1 MEKKLNQMQLGIV
14 KRIAQNVNG
23 NFEKVAKL
31 NEKIAALVEERDT
44 LQTMIDE
51 MEAPVV
57 RMTGGY
63 KSTDLYDKVIVPQFN
78 EDGTP
83 KLNDKTGYQVKTTK
97 YVLKYPD
104 TIVPPIVPP
113 MVEDTKGTDYDLD
126 GTENTEG
133 TEDTAIS
140 DDTEE
145 KAAEMPTNLN
155 FNI

>member
-31 NEKIAALVEERDT
+31 NEKIETLVEERDT

-51 MEAPVV
+51 MEAPVI

-63 KSTDLYDKVIVPQFN
+63 KSTDLYDKVIIPQFN

-83 KLNDKTGYQVKTTK
+83 KVNEKTGYQIKTTK

-104 TIVPPIVPP
+104 TILPPV
-113 MVEDTKGTDYDLD
+113 VEESVEETVEAAPAEKVEKTVN
-126 GTENTEG
+126 TNSSENVF
-133 TEDTAIS
+133 S
-140 DDTEE
+140 DESNNDI
-145 KAAEMPTNLN
+145 PSL
-155 FNI
+155 

>member
-31 NEKIAALVEERDT
+31 NEKIEALIEERDT

-83 KLNDKTGYQVKTTK
+83 KVNEKTGYQVKTTK

-104 TIVPPIVPP
+104 TILPPIVEKS
-113 MVEDTKGTDYDLD
+113 VEETVEATPTEEVDETVITDHSESIFD
-126 GTENTEG
+126 GESN
-133 TEDTAIS
+133 
-140 DDTEE
+140 DDT
-145 KAAEMPTNLN
+145 PSL
-155 FNI
+155 

>member
-31 NEKIAALVEERDT
+31 NEKIEALVEERDT

-83 KLNDKTGYQVKTTK
+83 KVNEKTGYQVKTTK

-104 TIVPPIVPP
+104 TILPPV
-113 MVEDTKGTDYDLD
+113 VEESVEETVEAASAEEVEETVVTDPSESVF
-126 GTENTEG
+126 GGESN
-133 TEDTAIS
+133 
-140 DDTEE
+140 DDT
-145 KAAEMPTNLN
+145 PSL
-155 FNI
+155 

>member
-31 NEKIAALVEERDT
+31 NEKIEALVEERDT

-83 KLNDKTGYQVKTTK
+83 KVNEKTGYQVKTTK

-104 TIVPPIVPP
+104 TILPPVVEESIEKIVEAAPTEE
-113 MVEDTKGTDYDLD
+113 VKETIVTDPSESVFDD
-126 GTENTEG
+126 KSN
-133 TEDTAIS
+133 
-140 DDTEE
+140 DDTSS
-145 KAAEMPTNLN
+145 L
-155 FNI
+155 

>member
-51 MEAPVV
+51 MEAPVI

-83 KLNDKTGYQVKTTK
+83 KVNEKTGYQIKTTK

-104 TIVPPIVPP
+104 TILPPVVEEPVEETIEAVPIKDVEETIVTNPSES
-113 MVEDTKGTDYDLD
+113 VFEGEFNNDTPSL
-126 GTENTEG
+126 
-133 TEDTAIS
+133 
-140 DDTEE
+140 
-145 KAAEMPTNLN
+145 
-155 FNI
+155 

>member
-31 NEKIAALVEERDT
+31 NKKIAALVEERDT

-51 MEAPVV
+51 METPVV

-83 KLNDKTGYQVKTTK
+83 KLNDKTGYQIKTTK

-104 TIVPPIVPP
+104 TILPIEEKDEFSNGICEPVVAEETVETPIIDAESTDEVETP
-113 MVEDTKGTDYDLD
+113 AMEDTTPFSL
-126 GTENTEG
+126 
-133 TEDTAIS
+133 
-140 DDTEE
+140 
-145 KAAEMPTNLN
+145 
-155 FNI
+155 

>member
-31 NEKIAALVEERDT
+31 NKKIEALVEERDT
-44 LQTMIDE
+44 LQTMINE

-83 KLNDKTGYQVKTTK
+83 KVNEKTGYQIKTTK

-104 TIVPPIVPP
+104 TILPPV
-113 MVEDTKGTDYDLD
+113 VEEPIEETVESAPAEEIEKTVNTDSS
-126 GTENTEG
+126 ENVFSGESNN
-133 TEDTAIS
+133 DIPS
-140 DDTEE
+140 
-145 KAAEMPTNLN
+145 L
-155 FNI
+155 

>member
-31 NEKIAALVEERDT
+31 NEKIEALVEERNT

-63 KSTDLYDKVIVPQFN
+63 KSTDLYDKVIIPQFN

-83 KLNDKTGYQVKTTK
+83 KVNEKTGYQVKTTK

-104 TIVPPIVPP
+104 TILPPIVEKP
-113 MVEDTKGTDYDLD
+113 VEETVEAASAEEVEETVVPYSS
-126 GTENTEG
+126 ENIFGSE
-133 TEDTAIS
+133 S
-140 DDTEE
+140 NDDT
-145 KAAEMPTNLN
+145 PSL
-155 FNI
+155 

>member
-23 NFEKVAKL
+23 NFEKVTKL

-51 MEAPVV
+51 MEAPVI

-83 KLNDKTGYQVKTTK
+83 KVNEKTGYQIKTTK
-97 YVLKYPD
+97 YILKHPS
-104 TIVPPIVPP
+104 TILPPIKEETIEVAS
-113 MVEDTKGTDYDLD
+113 VEEA
-126 GTENTEG
+126 TENVLTDHIESVFG
-133 TEDTAIS
+133 GESNDANPS
-140 DDTEE
+140 
-145 KAAEMPTNLN
+145 L
-155 FNI
+155 

>member
-31 NEKIAALVEERDT
+31 NEKIEALVEERDT

-83 KLNDKTGYQVKTTK
+83 KVNEKTGYQVKTTK

-104 TIVPPIVPP
+104 TILPPIVEEPVKETIEAVP
-113 MVEDTKGTDYDLD
+113 AKEVEETVITDHSESIFD
-126 GTENTEG
+126 GESN
-133 TEDTAIS
+133 
-140 DDTEE
+140 DDT
-145 KAAEMPTNLN
+145 PSL
-155 FNI
+155 

>member
-51 MEAPVV
+51 MEAPVI

-78 EDGTP
+78 GDGTP
-83 KLNDKTGYQVKTTK
+83 KLNDKTGYQIKTTK

-104 TIVPPIVPP
+104 TILPV
-113 MVEDTKGTDYDLD
+113 
-126 GTENTEG
+126 
-133 TEDTAIS
+133 
-140 DDTEE
+140 EE
-145 KAAEMPTNLN
+145 KTEIGNGSCEPAVAEETVEAPVMDAEPAEEVETPAMEDAAPFSL
-155 FNI
+155 

>member
-23 NFEKVAKL
+23 NFEKVTKL
-31 NEKIAALVEERDT
+31 NKKIEALVEERDT
-44 LQTMIDE
+44 LQTMINE

-83 KLNDKTGYQVKTTK
+83 KVNEKTGYQVKTTK

-104 TIVPPIVPP
+104 TILPPV
-113 MVEDTKGTDYDLD
+113 VEEPVEETV
-126 GTENTEG
+126 E
-133 TEDTAIS
+133 AAP
-140 DDTEE
+140 TEE
-145 KAAEMPTNLN
+145 VEETVNTDSSENVFGGESNDEIPSL
-155 FNI
+155 

>member
-31 NEKIAALVEERDT
+31 NEKIEALVEERDT

-51 MEAPVV
+51 MEAPVI

-83 KLNDKTGYQVKTTK
+83 KVNEKTGYQVKTTK

-104 TIVPPIVPP
+104 TILPPIVEEPVKET
-113 MVEDTKGTDYDLD
+113 VEAVPAKEVEETVVTDPSESVF
-126 GTENTEG
+126 GGEFN
-133 TEDTAIS
+133 
-140 DDTEE
+140 DDT
-145 KAAEMPTNLN
+145 PSL
-155 FNI
+155 

>member
-23 NFEKVAKL
+23 NFEKVTKL

-83 KLNDKTGYQVKTTK
+83 KVNEKTGYQIKTTK
-97 YVLKYPD
+97 YILKYPD
-104 TIVPPIVPP
+104 TLLPPVKEETIEVAS
-113 MVEDTKGTDYDLD
+113 VEEA
-126 GTENTEG
+126 TENVLTDHIESVFG
-133 TEDTAIS
+133 GESNDANPS
-140 DDTEE
+140 
-145 KAAEMPTNLN
+145 L
-155 FNI
+155 

>member
-31 NEKIAALVEERDT
+31 NKKIAALVEERDT

-51 MEAPVV
+51 METPVV

-104 TIVPPIVPP
+104 TILPV
-113 MVEDTKGTDYDLD
+113 
-126 GTENTEG
+126 
-133 TEDTAIS
+133 
-140 DDTEE
+140 EE
-145 KAAEMPTNLN
+145 KDEFNNGICEPVIAEETVEAPIMDAEPAEEVETPAMEDAASFSL
-155 FNI
+155 

>member
-31 NEKIAALVEERDT
+31 NEKIEALVEERDT

-83 KLNDKTGYQVKTTK
+83 KVNEKTGYQVKTTK

-104 TIVPPIVPP
+104 TILPPV
-113 MVEDTKGTDYDLD
+113 VEEPVEETVEAAPAEEVEETVVTDPSEKVFC
-126 GTENTEG
+126 GESN
-133 TEDTAIS
+133 
-140 DDTEE
+140 DDT
-145 KAAEMPTNLN
+145 PSL
-155 FNI
+155 

>member
-1 MEKKLNQMQLGIV
+1 MEKKLNQTQLGIV

-31 NEKIAALVEERDT
+31 NEKIAALIEERDT

-51 MEAPVV
+51 MEAPVI
-57 RMTGGY
+57 RITGGY

-83 KLNDKTGYQVKTTK
+83 KLNDKTGYQIKTTK

-104 TIVPPIVPP
+104 TILPIEENNKVANEGCDPAIAEET
-113 MVEDTKGTDYDLD
+113 VEAPVMDAESAEEVETPTM
-126 GTENTEG
+126 
-133 TEDTAIS
+133 ED
-140 DDTEE
+140 
-145 KAAEMPTNLN
+145 AAPFSL
-155 FNI
+155 

>member
-31 NEKIAALVEERDT
+31 NEKIEALVEERDT

-51 MEAPVV
+51 MEAPVI

-83 KLNDKTGYQVKTTK
+83 KVNEKTGYQVKTTK

-104 TIVPPIVPP
+104 TILPPVVEESVEETVEAAPTKEVEETIV
-113 MVEDTKGTDYDLD
+113 TDPSESVF
-126 GTENTEG
+126 GGEFN
-133 TEDTAIS
+133 
-140 DDTEE
+140 DDT
-145 KAAEMPTNLN
+145 PSL
-155 FNI
+155 

>member
-44 LQTMIDE
+44 LQAMIDE
-51 MEAPVV
+51 MEAPVI

-63 KSTDLYDKVIVPQFN
+63 KSTDLYDKVIIPQFN

-83 KLNDKTGYQVKTTK
+83 KVNEKTGYQVKTTK
-97 YVLKYPD
+97 YILKHQD
-104 TIVPPIVPP
+104 TILPV
-113 MVEDTKGTDYDLD
+113 
-126 GTENTEG
+126 
-133 TEDTAIS
+133 
-140 DDTEE
+140 EE
-145 KAAEMPTNLN
+145 KAETINEVCESAIVEEAVETPIIDAESTDEVETSVMEDVTPFSL
-155 FNI
+155 

>member
-14 KRIAQNVNG
+14 KRIAQNVNS

-31 NEKIAALVEERDT
+31 NEKIVALVEERDT
-44 LQTMIDE
+44 LQAMIDE
-51 MEAPVV
+51 MEAPVI

-63 KSTDLYDKVIVPQFN
+63 KSTDLYDKVIIPQFN

-104 TIVPPIVPP
+104 TILPV
-113 MVEDTKGTDYDLD
+113 
-126 GTENTEG
+126 
-133 TEDTAIS
+133 
-140 DDTEE
+140 EE
-145 KAAEMPTNLN
+145 KAETVNEDCGPATVEEAVETPVMDAESTDEVETPAMEDTTPFSL
-155 FNI
+155 

>member
-51 MEAPVV
+51 MEAPVI

-104 TIVPPIVPP
+104 TILPDEKKAETIIGVCEPPIAEEA
-113 MVEDTKGTDYDLD
+113 VETPIVDAESTDEVE
-126 GTENTEG
+126 TPTM
-133 TEDTAIS
+133 
-140 DDTEE
+140 DD
-145 KAAEMPTNLN
+145 AAP
-155 FNI
+155 FSF

>member
-31 NEKIAALVEERDT
+31 NEKIEALVEERNT

-83 KLNDKTGYQVKTTK
+83 KVNEKTGYQVKTTK

-104 TIVPPIVPP
+104 TILPPV
-113 MVEDTKGTDYDLD
+113 VEKPVEETVEATSTEEIEKTVVTDHSESVF
-126 GTENTEG
+126 GGEFN
-133 TEDTAIS
+133 
-140 DDTEE
+140 DDT
-145 KAAEMPTNLN
+145 PSL
-155 FNI
+155 

>member
-31 NEKIAALVEERDT
+31 NEKIEALVEERDT

-83 KLNDKTGYQVKTTK
+83 KVNEKTGYQVKTTK

-104 TIVPPIVPP
+104 TILPPIVKESIEET
-113 MVEDTKGTDYDLD
+113 VEATPTEEVEETVVTDPSKSVF
-126 GTENTEG
+126 EG
-133 TEDTAIS
+133 EFN
-140 DDTEE
+140 DDT
-145 KAAEMPTNLN
+145 PSL
-155 FNI
+155 

>member
-31 NEKIAALVEERDT
+31 NEKIEALVEERDT

-83 KLNDKTGYQVKTTK
+83 KVNEKTGYQVKTTK

-104 TIVPPIVPP
+104 TILPPIIEEP
-113 MVEDTKGTDYDLD
+113 VEETIEAAPIKNVEETIVINPSESVFEGEFNNDTPS
-126 GTENTEG
+126 
-133 TEDTAIS
+133 I
-140 DDTEE
+140 
-145 KAAEMPTNLN
+145 
-155 FNI
+155 

>member
-51 MEAPVV
+51 METPVI

-83 KLNDKTGYQVKTTK
+83 KINEKTGYQVKTTK

-104 TIVPPIVPP
+104 TILPPV
-113 MVEDTKGTDYDLD
+113 VEEPVEETV
-126 GTENTEG
+126 EAAPAEG
-133 TEDTAIS
+133 V
-140 DDTEE
+140 EE
-145 KAAEMPTNLN
+145 SVVAGPSESV
-155 FNI
+155 FNGESIDVTPSL

>member
-31 NEKIAALVEERDT
+31 NKRIAALVEERDT

-51 MEAPVV
+51 METPVV

-104 TIVPPIVPP
+104 TILPPV
-113 MVEDTKGTDYDLD
+113 VEEPIEETVEAAPVEEVEESVVAGPSESVFD
-126 GTENTEG
+126 GESIDVTP
-133 TEDTAIS
+133 S
-140 DDTEE
+140 
-145 KAAEMPTNLN
+145 L
-155 FNI
+155 

>member
-31 NEKIAALVEERDT
+31 NEKIEALVEERDT

-83 KLNDKTGYQVKTTK
+83 KVNEKTGYQVKTTK

-104 TIVPPIVPP
+104 TILPPVVKEPIEETIESTPAEE
-113 MVEDTKGTDYDLD
+113 VEETVVTDPS
-126 GTENTEG
+126 ENVFNGE
-133 TEDTAIS
+133 S
-140 DDTEE
+140 NDDT
-145 KAAEMPTNLN
+145 PSL
-155 FNI
+155 

>member
-31 NEKIAALVEERDT
+31 NEKIEALVEERDT

-83 KLNDKTGYQVKTTK
+83 KVNEKTGYQVKTTK
-97 YVLKYPD
+97 YILKYPD
-104 TIVPPIVPP
+104 TILPPIVEKP
-113 MVEDTKGTDYDLD
+113 VEETIEATPAEEVEETVVTDPSESVFGGEFNNDTPSL
-126 GTENTEG
+126 
-133 TEDTAIS
+133 
-140 DDTEE
+140 
-145 KAAEMPTNLN
+145 
-155 FNI
+155 

>member
-31 NEKIAALVEERDT
+31 NEKIEALVEERDT

-83 KLNDKTGYQVKTTK
+83 KVNEKTGYQVKTTK

-104 TIVPPIVPP
+104 TILPTV
-113 MVEDTKGTDYDLD
+113 VEKPVEETVEATPTEEVEETVVTDPS
-126 GTENTEG
+126 ESVFKSEFN
-133 TEDTAIS
+133 
-140 DDTEE
+140 DDT
-145 KAAEMPTNLN
+145 PSL
-155 FNI
+155 

>member
-51 MEAPVV
+51 MEAPVI

-63 KSTDLYDKVIVPQFN
+63 KSTDLYEKVIIPQFN

-83 KLNDKTGYQVKTTK
+83 KLNDKTGYQIKTTK

-104 TIVPPIVPP
+104 TILPIEENNKVANEGCDPAIAEEAVETP
-113 MVEDTKGTDYDLD
+113 IIDAESTDEVETPAMEDTTPFSL
-126 GTENTEG
+126 
-133 TEDTAIS
+133 
-140 DDTEE
+140 
-145 KAAEMPTNLN
+145 
-155 FNI
+155 

>member
-31 NEKIAALVEERDT
+31 NKKIEALVEERDT
-44 LQTMIDE
+44 LQTMINE

-83 KLNDKTGYQVKTTK
+83 KVNDKTGYQVKTTK

-104 TIVPPIVPP
+104 TILPPV
-113 MVEDTKGTDYDLD
+113 VEEPVEETVESVSAEKVEETVFTDSS
-126 GTENTEG
+126 ENVFSGESNN
-133 TEDTAIS
+133 DIPS
-140 DDTEE
+140 
-145 KAAEMPTNLN
+145 L
-155 FNI
+155 

>member
-23 NFEKVAKL
+23 NFEKVTKL

-83 KLNDKTGYQVKTTK
+83 KVNEKTGYQIKTTK
-97 YVLKYPD
+97 YVLK
-104 TIVPPIVPP
+104 IV
-113 MVEDTKGTDYDLD
+113 
-126 GTENTEG
+126 
-133 TEDTAIS
+133 
-140 DDTEE
+140 
-145 KAAEMPTNLN
+145 
-155 FNI
+155 

>member
-31 NEKIAALVEERDT
+31 NEKITALVEERDT

-63 KSTDLYDKVIVPQFN
+63 KSTDLYNKVIVPQFN

-83 KLNDKTGYQVKTTK
+83 KVNEKTGYQVKTTK

-104 TIVPPIVPP
+104 TILPPV
-113 MVEDTKGTDYDLD
+113 VEEPVEETVEAAPAEEVEETVVTDPSESVFGGESIDVTPSL
-126 GTENTEG
+126 
-133 TEDTAIS
+133 
-140 DDTEE
+140 
-145 KAAEMPTNLN
+145 
-155 FNI
+155 

>member
-31 NEKIAALVEERDT
+31 NKKIEALVEERDT
-44 LQTMIDE
+44 LQTMINE

-83 KLNDKTGYQVKTTK
+83 KVNEKTGYQVKTTK
-97 YVLKYPD
+97 YILKYPD
-104 TIVPPIVPP
+104 TILPPV
-113 MVEDTKGTDYDLD
+113 VEEPIEETV
-126 GTENTEG
+126 ESAPTEG
-133 TEDTAIS
+133 I
-140 DDTEE
+140 EE
-145 KAAEMPTNLN
+145 TVNTDSSENVFSGESNNDIPSL
-155 FNI
+155 

>member
-31 NEKIAALVEERDT
+31 NEKIEALIEERDT

-83 KLNDKTGYQVKTTK
+83 KVNEKTGYQVKTTK

-104 TIVPPIVPP
+104 TILPPIVEEP
-113 MVEDTKGTDYDLD
+113 VEETIEAASIKDVEETIVTDPSESVFEGEFNNDTPSL
-126 GTENTEG
+126 
-133 TEDTAIS
+133 
-140 DDTEE
+140 
-145 KAAEMPTNLN
+145 
-155 FNI
+155 